1 MEDSGAILSHISSLK
16 EMIDQVNEEI
26 EAHIQVT
33 REIESSIVKCEEME
47 NHFATKEAELI
58 GICGV
63 LQFDTVGFV
72 TVAAG
77 FRESVSTLEKE
88 LCCLKNK
95 RDDMV
100 NRMDEKREE
109 FTAHCLEFQR
119 EIDNRENCKVRTLL
133 AEKYSLENEIQLL
146 DEKNCVLKNSVLA
159 FVEEI
164 LEDLHN
170 SNSALEAE
178 IQSKN
183 WENERLLKDINEL
196 KTTMFSAFGSS
207 DNIL

>member
-1 MEDSGAILSHISSLK
+1 MEDSGTILSHISSLK
-16 EMIDQVNEEI
+16 EMLDQVNEEI

-33 REIESSIVKCEEME
+33 REIESSIVRCEEME

-109 FTAHCLEFQR
+109 FTTHCLEFQR

-170 SNSALEAE
+170 SNSELEAE

-183 WENERLLKDINEL
+183 WENERLLNDINEL
-196 KTTMFSAFGSS
+196 KSTMFSAIGSS
-207 DNIL
+207 DNLL

>member
-1 MEDSGAILSHISSLK
+1 MCCITFFLPFI
-16 EMIDQVNEEI
+16 
-26 EAHIQVT
+26 
-33 REIESSIVKCEEME
+33 
-47 NHFATKEAELI
+47 
-58 GICGV
+58 
-63 LQFDTVGFV
+63 
-72 TVAAG
+72 AG

-109 FTAHCLEFQR
+109 FTTHCLEFQR

-170 SNSALEAE
+170 SNSELEAE

-183 WENERLLKDINEL
+183 WENERLLNDINEL
-196 KTTMFSAFGSS
+196 KSTMFSAIGSS
-207 DNIL
+207 DNLL